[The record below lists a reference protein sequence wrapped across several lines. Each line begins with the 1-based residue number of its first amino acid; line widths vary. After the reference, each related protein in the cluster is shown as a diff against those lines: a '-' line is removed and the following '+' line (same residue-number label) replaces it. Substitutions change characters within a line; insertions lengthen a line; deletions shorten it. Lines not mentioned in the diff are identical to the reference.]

1 MTVKSELLRAFLACW
16 PTVAL
21 LLPRQHQLLDLADRL
36 GRVQA
41 LRTGARAVQDGVAA
55 VQLERILEVVQA
67 RTGVLVAAVD
77 DPEVSLQQHCRTEVA
92 VAVPPVARATG
103 SAAHAQDAFVEA
115 VELGPVPLRLQA
127 LAVRRWR
134 ALGADPRRE
143 RSVRTGRAACRER
156 VCQYG

>member
-41 LRTGARAVQDGVAA
+41 LRTGARAVQEGVAA

-77 DPEVSLQQHCRTEVA
+77 DPAVCLQQHCRTDVA
-92 VAVPPVARATG
+92 VAVPHVARATR
-103 SAAHAQDAFVEA
+103 SAPPPPDTIVK
-115 VELGPVPLRLQA
+115 
-127 LAVRRWR
+127 
-134 ALGADPRRE
+134 
-143 RSVRTGRAACRER
+143 
-156 VCQYG
+156 